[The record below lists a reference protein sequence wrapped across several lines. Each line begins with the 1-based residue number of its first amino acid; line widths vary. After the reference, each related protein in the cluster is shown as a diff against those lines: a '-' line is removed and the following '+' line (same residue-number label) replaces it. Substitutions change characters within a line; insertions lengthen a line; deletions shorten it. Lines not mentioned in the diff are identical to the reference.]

1 MVQVPFQVMAAGCGG
16 FVQPAVLAPM
26 SCVAEPT
33 KVGLIMAGKPGQR
46 RAVWRAFACDEHA
59 DVLLA
64 ARPLL
69 PRDRDVLARRRE
81 KRRVLLAG
89 RRYAGEDEGPLA
101 RGRAADELVKRA
113 RAWAAAH
120 PDGRPRETGPG

>member
-1 MVQVPFQVMAAGCGG
+1 MQS
-16 FVQPAVLAPM
+16 AVLAPS
-26 SCVAEPT
+26 SCMAEPT
-33 KVGLIMAGKPGQR
+33 NVGLVVVGKPGQR
-46 RAVWRAFACDEHA
+46 RSVWRGFACDQHA
-59 DVLLA
+59 AVLLA

-81 KRRVLLAG
+81 KRRVLLSG

-101 RGRAADELVKRA
+101 RGRAADELAERA

-120 PDGRPRETGPG
+120 PTRRPRETGPG